1 LASPTKNDKS
11 FFKLPVDSS
20 RAAHKA
26 PGCDIC
32 IESAVFADYD
42 QITFNSCTKYELFL
56 ALMEELFPWQGQ
68 ITLTCPTT
76 LLLSFKQLYRHC
88 H

>member
-1 LASPTKNDKS
+1 MTNVFFVKCQLILRDLLTKTQAGIFVSNQ
-11 FFKLPVDSS
+11 L
-20 RAAHKA
+20 
-26 PGCDIC
+26 
-32 IESAVFADYD
+32 FADYD